1 MAPRRGTACCGDRI
15 SDTDRQLAH
24 GHTSGHAARGH
35 APWTSSGIEAM
46 PMPMPDNEAGWDPTR
61 DPDPGKRQDT
71 TWDPTFNL

>member
-1 MAPRRGTACCGDRI
+1 
-15 SDTDRQLAH
+15 
-24 GHTSGHAARGH
+24 
-35 APWTSSGIEAM
+35 M